1 MLIGTHLRPR
11 ELVPAIGVRDFG
23 GCRDRC
29 EKSNPVVLDAEGVVL
44 QLMGLLVMMQIRGLL
59 LRGIALQM
67 MLPRV
72 QHAATQGVQLR
83 QIGRAHV

>member
-1 MLIGTHLRPR
+1 
-11 ELVPAIGVRDFG
+11 VPAIGVRDLG
-23 GCRDRC
+23 GGRARG
-29 EKSNPVVLDAEGVVL
+29 EKSNSVALDTEGMML
-44 QLMGLLVMMQIRGLL
+44 QLMGLLMVMQMRRLL

-83 QIGRAHV
+83 

>member
-11 ELVPAIGVRDFG
+11 ELVPAIGVRDLG
-23 GCRDRC
+23 GCCARS
-29 EKSNPVVLDAEGVVL
+29 EKSNPVAFDAEGVVL
-44 QLMGLLVMMQIRGLL
+44 QLMGLLVMMQVRGLL

-67 MLPRV
+67 MLSRV

-83 QIGRAHV
+83 